1 MNCLTA
7 ARCRFRISNCFTNVV
22 TVVVKSNIGNLQ
34 PAVQIPRPLG
44 KWHSVC
50 ACPPDLGSD
59 RTFVTTLEDDFT
71 TLNYLSFFND
81 LLIWIC
87 SQVQSSVS
95 VARWSIAIILIGTI
109 TTIHS
114 QITSAG
120 GWNALTGVAPE
131 LFPGASTVSFIRL
144 IAAVCVFVAHQIVW
158 NALSIATGELRCSAR
173 AILLI

>member
-1 MNCLTA
+1 MDSLTA

-34 PAVQIPRPLG
+34 SAVQIPRPLG

-59 RTFVTTLEDDFT
+59 RPFVTTLEDDFT
-71 TLNYLSFFND
+71 TFFND

-120 GWNALTGVAPE
+120 RWNALTGVTPE
-131 LFPGASTVSFIRL
+131 LSPGASTVSFIRL
-144 IAAVCVFVAHQIVW
+144 IAAVCVFVAHQIVR
-158 NALSIATGELRCSAR
+158 NALSIATGELRCPAR